1 MKSKIGL
8 IPKNHQLSS
17 ERVILRTMAS
27 SPSAAPFSVGGESIR
42 KQVSPSRRFAPNDRN
57 DANIQITHVPLSP
70 SSTNDAAN
78 RIILTGVAWKRRSGF
93 GRLSD
98 TVGVG
103 KSWERR
109 RFVLYAGGG
118 GGPNA
123 VARDGGT
130 PRLVYFPQNEFLSQ
144 TTPRGTLDL
153 LAERATIHA
162 THFGNEVAG
171 AQPTPYT
178 LSIKTT
184 DGIAPESTKWKLC
197 FDDRYSQM
205 AWLVALTDVVV
216 EASVRQYN
224 AATLAAEVQVDRGLL
239 GLGVGGGE
247 HGGFHRLYEEGVPT
261 GGMLGVVHGALL
273 DAGKSDD
280 DDDDD
285 ENDEGDNIESDKTK
299 EEQIQKQTQTQR
311 QRERRYA
318 PMESFVEMEATAEAE
333 LKAAVTGTD
342 DDKKDH
348 DLASDEPDSGASLS
362 FDSQSLLHALAVVN
376 LSVLY
381 AHFTAKS
388 TSFLVISWWQVLL
401 AVNVCLYKC
410 LAPTQTTKNIESNTL
425 KQDKTEES
433 KKLNEDDIET
443 EQVQDKIAPI
453 EKNDTDVSIQM
464 TKSMIGAELLRGE
477 DVPLSDEPVA
487 AGASE
492 LDSVASHLEQAS
504 SSPQRVEMLTE
515 EEMSAHDHERWAVA
529 APDVDL
535 SGSWTLIAD
544 DAFKAEYDQYLCIL
558 GFNRITRGVACSLIS
573 RTLEETKQLE
583 GGRKLFLKGTNPK
596 GCWERTLVASGY
608 PDFHTHSSKKEGQD
622 YQHSKSF
629 IKTADAEDVSA
640 EAWWED
646 RGTVHRS
653 WLRGGT
659 KYGGGDFESL
669 RYLEDNGQVLVCK
682 SIFHPKDLSKSDA
695 IVTWRF
701 KRNETEE
708 AQA

>member
-1 MKSKIGL
+1 
-8 IPKNHQLSS
+8 
-17 ERVILRTMAS
+17 MAS
-27 SPSAAPFSVGGESIR
+27 SPPGAAAPFSAGGESIR
-42 KQVSPSRRFAPNDRN
+42 KQVSPSRRSVPKSADR
-57 DANIQITHVPLSP
+57 V
-70 SSTNDAAN
+70 
-78 RIILTGVAWKRRSGF
+78 ILTGVAWKRRSGF

-109 RFVLYAGGG
+109 RFVLCAGGG
-118 GGPNA
+118 GGTTA
-123 VARDGGT
+123 VSRDGGT
-130 PRLVYFPQNEFLSQ
+130 PRLVYYPLNEFQSQ

-197 FDDRYSQM
+197 FEDRYAQM

-216 EASVRQYN
+216 EESVRQCN

-247 HGGFHRLYEEGVPT
+247 HGGFHRLYEEGVPA
-261 GGMLGVVHGALL
+261 GGMLGVVHGPLL
-273 DAGKSDD
+273 DAGTSDDDD

-285 ENDEGDNIESDKTK
+285 ENDEELDQEDTVAKNR
-299 EEQIQKQTQTQR
+299 QKQTIAQTQR
-311 QRERRYA
+311 DRRYA
-318 PMESFVEMEATAEAE
+318 PVESFVEMEATAEAK
-333 LKAAVTGTD
+333 LKAAVTCTD
-342 DDKKDH
+342 GDEMDH
-348 DLASDEPDSGASLS
+348 DSVPDEADSGTPLS
-362 FDSQSLLHALAVVN
+362 FDSQSLIHALAVVN

-410 LAPTQTTKNIESNTL
+410 LAPTPTTKDIETKTL
-425 KQDKTEES
+425 KQDKSEET
-433 KKLNEDDIET
+433 KKLNEDDKEN
-443 EQVQDKIAPI
+443 EQIQDEIASI
-453 EKNDTDVSIQM
+453 EKNDTDVSIEM

-492 LDSVASHLEQAS
+492 LDGDASLIGHAS
-504 SSPQRVEMLTE
+504 SSPQRVKTLTE

-544 DAFKAEYDQYLCIL
+544 DTFKAEYDQYLCNL

-573 RTLEETKQLE
+573 RTLEETKQFE

-608 PDFHTHSSKKEGQD
+608 PDFHTHSAKKEGQD

-669 RYLEDNGQVLVCK
+669 RYLEDNGSVLVCK
-682 SIFHPKDLSKSDA
+682 SIFHPKDLSKPDA

>member
-1 MKSKIGL
+1 
-8 IPKNHQLSS
+8 
-17 ERVILRTMAS
+17 MAS
-27 SPSAAPFSVGGESIR
+27 SPSAAPFSAGGESIR
-42 KQVSPSRRFAPNDRN
+42 KQVSPSRRRD
-57 DANIQITHVPLSP
+57 DTSIQITHVPLSP
-70 SSTNDAAN
+70 SSTSDAAN
-78 RIILTGVAWKRRSGF
+78 RLIFTGVAWKRRSGF

-130 PRLVYFPQNEFLSQ
+130 PRLVYYSLNDFQSQ

-197 FDDRYSQM
+197 FDDRYAQM

-216 EASVRQYN
+216 EASVRQCN

-247 HGGFHRLYEEGVPT
+247 HGGFHRLYEEGVPA
-261 GGMLGVVHGALL
+261 GGMLGVVRGALM

-280 DDDDD
+280 DDDDY
-285 ENDEGDNIESDKTK
+285 ENDEEDNVESERPK

-311 QRERRYA
+311 QKERRYA
-318 PMESFVEMEATAEAE
+318 PIESFVEMEATAEAE

-342 DDKKDH
+342 
-348 DLASDEPDSGASLS
+348 LASDEPDSGAPLS
-362 FDSQSLLHALAVVN
+362 FDSQSLLRALAVVN

-410 LAPTQTTKNIESNTL
+410 LVDPTTKNIETNTL
-425 KQDKTEES
+425 KQDK
-433 KKLNEDDIET
+433 KLNEDDKEN
-443 EQVQDKIAPI
+443 EEVQDETAPI
-453 EKNDTDVSIQM
+453 EKNDTDASMEM

-477 DVPLSDEPVA
+477 DVPVSDVPVSDEPAFQLNGA
-487 AGASE
+487 AIHF
-492 LDSVASHLEQAS
+492 DKTS
-504 SSPQRVEMLTE
+504 SSPQWVEALTE
-515 EEMSAHDHERWAVA
+515 EEMSAAHDHERWAVA

-544 DAFKAEYDQYLCIL
+544 DAFKAEYDQYLGNL

-573 RTLEETKQLE
+573 RTLEETKQFE

-596 GCWERTLVASGY
+596 GCWERVLVASGY
-608 PDFHTHSSKKEGQD
+608 PDFKTHSAKKEGQD

-640 EAWWED
+640 EAWWEN

-669 RYLEDNGQVLVCK
+669 RYLEENGSVLVCK

-701 KRNETEE
+701 KRNESEE
-708 AQA
+708 VQA